1 MSLMR
6 LLRFL
11 TILAMLFSPVS
22 MMSGHAAMAMPAPS
36 ATAMDHMQA
45 SAPAGHCADMAPG
58 RDSNDQQRPDIDC
71 MIACSAIPAAD
82 FAVETHA
89 AKAAFLE
96 PARLVSALRG
106 LHPES
111 DPPPPRFS

>member
-1 MSLMR
+1 
-6 LLRFL
+6 
-11 TILAMLFSPVS
+11 
-22 MMSGHAAMAMPAPS
+22 
-36 ATAMDHMQA
+36 MDHMQGGT
-45 SAPAGHCADMAPG
+45 PAGHCADMAPD

-89 AKAAFLE
+89 TEAAFLE
-96 PARLVSALRG
+96 PARLVSALHG